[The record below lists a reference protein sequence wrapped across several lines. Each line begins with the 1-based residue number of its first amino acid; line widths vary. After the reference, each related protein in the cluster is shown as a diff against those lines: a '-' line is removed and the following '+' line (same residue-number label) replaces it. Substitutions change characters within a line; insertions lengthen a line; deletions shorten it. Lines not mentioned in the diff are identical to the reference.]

1 MPPEDD
7 NRSQQR
13 KGLHGALSRSRITGP
28 LFRYGISILRLN
40 RTRGLVHGNKA
51 RLDHLDRRI
60 DDLRRDLDDAHR
72 KTDGLR
78 HTVDDMRRETD
89 TGRDDAQ
96 RQTDELREKVRR
108 LEEGLRQIGVQQT
121 ALSQRSSADLARGD
135 HARVRQDAR
144 IAALASNVD
153 LVERIMLRN
162 PNEAIPA
169 SPAITP
175 ASIAPRVKSLLDDFY
190 VAFENRYRGTTED
203 IASRQAIYLSE
214 LDALNADPLTS
225 GPVLDLGC
233 GRGEW
238 LKLLRDREIDGLGLD
253 TNAGQLAEARDHGLA
268 VREGD
273 ALAFMRAEPEARYMA
288 VTAFHIVEH
297 LPFETLA
304 EWMLEIRRILKPGG
318 KLIVETPNPETLTV
332 GASTFHMDPTHQ
344 KPVPSGLLDVLA
356 ETVGFDQRIVRPLH
370 PHPRL
375 KEAMETMPGDFAYL
389 LFGYQDY
396 GFFARRPLERFEAD
410 GQGAV

>member
-1 MPPEDD
+1 MPSEDD

-13 KGLHGALSRSRITGP
+13 EGLRSALSRNRITGP
-28 LFRYGISILRLN
+28 LLRYGISILRLN
-40 RTRGLVHGNKA
+40 RTRGLAHGNLA
-51 RLDHLDRRI
+51 RLEHLDRRI
-60 DDLRRDLDDAHR
+60 DDIRSEMKSLRQDIDLR
-72 KTDGLR
+72 G
-78 HTVDDMRRETD
+78 
-89 TGRDDAQ
+89 DDAQ
-96 RQTDELREKVRR
+96 RQTDQLREKLR
-108 LEEGLRQIGVQQT
+108 LLEDGFRQLGTQQT
-121 ALSQRSSADLARGD
+121 NLSQRSTADVARGE
-135 HARVRQDAR
+135 HARARQDAR
-144 IAALASNVD
+144 IAALAGHVD
-153 LVERIMLRN
+153 LVERMLLRN
-162 PNEAIPA
+162 PNEA
-169 SPAITP
+169 SPAAQLDSAGGT
-175 ASIAPRVKSLLDDFY
+175 APRVKSLLDDFY

-214 LDALNADPLTS
+214 LDALNADEWTT

-238 LKLLRDREIDGLGLD
+238 LKLLRDRGIHGLGID
-253 TNAGQLAEARDHGLA
+253 TNAGQLSEARAHGLA
-268 VREGD
+268 AREGD

-297 LPFETLA
+297 LPFESLA

-356 ETVGFDQRIVRPLH
+356 ETIGFDQRMVRPLH

-396 GFFARRPLERFEAD
+396 GFFARRPPERFEAD
-410 GQGAV
+410 GQGVA